1 MHVTRHRG
9 QLMMC
14 RYMGMMFLV
23 TVMSGGSCLQA
34 AMIPVTNEKFIA
46 GLSPYN
52 WVNKD
57 GFISSSVNGASIT
70 LGFKGA
76 NKVALL
82 VDADHMAKLP
92 AGRFPV
98 IAWSVNDGA
107 IQNHHLAAKE
117 NTIVLSTGI
126 ANPVISLY
134 IKGMSPF
141 EERFSGDVPVNT
153 IKIAGFSIDKGDAI
167 AAPGMSDKV
176 WLNIGDSILSGDA
189 ALGQGRPPD
198 DLWAAS
204 DDGCASYGYLLARH
218 YGFREARIAYGGYNW
233 AGGMAGVPGLSTLI
247 DQKTSTVSRLSG
259 MVLSPTPALAMIN
272 LGENGAPSDGDVIK
286 ALEKLRSRVGPVTRI
301 VVMVPVSGHGRTEVT
316 RAFTT
321 YKTTNKDEQAYLVDL
336 GQFTFATTDGQH
348 PSVAGHQ
355 TIYEKALPSLDAIV
369 SGIAPAKK
377 AK

>member
-1 MHVTRHRG
+1 MRRFKQCAYLATLSCFVLASVGTHLSAAVISVT
-9 QLMMC
+9 QQKL
-14 RYMGMMFLV
+14 
-23 TVMSGGSCLQA
+23 
-34 AMIPVTNEKFIA
+34 ID

-57 GFISSSVNGASIT
+57 GFISSSVNGSSIT
-70 LGFKGA
+70 LGFTGA
-76 NKVALL
+76 SNVALL
-82 VDADHMAKLP
+82 VDTDHLAKFP
-92 AGRFPV
+92 AGRFPI
-98 IAWSVNDGA
+98 IAWSVNGGA
-107 IQNHHLAAKE
+107 LRQHQLVVKE
-117 NTIVLSTGI
+117 QRIVLSTGVVD
-126 ANPVISLY
+126 PVISLY

-141 EERFSGDVPVNT
+141 ENRFTGDVPVNSV
-153 IKIAGFSIDKGDAI
+153 KIAGFYLDQGDVTP
-167 AAPGMSDKV
+167 APGLPDLDKV

-204 DDGCASYGYLLARH
+204 EDGRASYGYLLAQH

-233 AGGMAGVPGLSTLI
+233 AGGMAGVPGLSTVI

-259 MVLSPTPALAMIN
+259 TVLNPAPALAMIN
-272 LGENGAPSDGDVIK
+272 LGENGAPGDNDVIK
-286 ALEKLRSRVGPVTRI
+286 ALEKLRSRVGPLTRI

-321 YKTTNKDEQAYLVDL
+321 YKTTNKDEQAYLIDL

-355 TIYEKALPSLDAIV
+355 TIYEKALPAFDAIV
-369 SGIAPAKK
+369 SGIVPVKK
-377 AK
+377 AE